1 MLSID
6 ILRWLMPLVRRGKAV
21 LLFLY
26 CICAAQAL
34 ADGLSAVEKKAADCF
49 VCHGDKGKS
58 DDPQWPSLAGQQSVY
73 LVNQLNAFK
82 SGARANPV
90 MQAQAGKLSAED
102 INNYGAYFAVQQ
114 PAKAGGDPVLAKQ
127 GKAKAT
133 VCLGCHGKSGEGNGE
148 FPRLGGQHPEY
159 LVEQLT
165 RYKNGIRKNT
175 AMQAIAGN
183 LSDEEIKALAAF
195 FGSL

>member
-1 MLSID
+1 MSIKGR
-6 ILRWLMPLVRRGKAV
+6 IYVFLPFLVFAIPV
-21 LLFLY
+21 P
-26 CICAAQAL
+26 
-34 ADGLSAVEKKAADCF
+34 ADDLSAVEQKATTCF
-49 VCHGDKGKS
+49 VCHGEKGKS
-58 DDPQWPSLAGQQSVY
+58 DDPQWPNLAGQQSIY
-73 LVNQLNAFK
+73 TVNQLYAFK
-82 SGARANPV
+82 KGTRADPV

-102 INNYGAYFAVQQ
+102 INNFGAYFAVQK
-114 PAKAGGDPVLAKQ
+114 PAKAGGDKALAKQ

-148 FPRLGGQHPEY
+148 FPRLGGQHPDY
-159 LVEQLT
+159 LAAQLT
-165 RYKNGIRKNT
+165 RYKNGIRKNS